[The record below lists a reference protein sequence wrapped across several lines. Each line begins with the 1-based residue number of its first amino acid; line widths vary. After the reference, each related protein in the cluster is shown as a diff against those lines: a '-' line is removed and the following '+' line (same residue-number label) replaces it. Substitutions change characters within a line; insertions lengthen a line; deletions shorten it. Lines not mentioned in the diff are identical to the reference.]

1 VVRPGKRKTQPPMC
15 NKQTAK
21 TNNKKGVGRWAVGQ
35 GVVFLVFGVLCF
47 VGFLTLP
54 LTATQLVFI
63 ALSAN

>member
-1 VVRPGKRKTQPPMC
+1 
-15 NKQTAK
+15 
-21 TNNKKGVGRWAVGQ
+21 
-35 GVVFLVFGVLCF
+35 VFGVLCF